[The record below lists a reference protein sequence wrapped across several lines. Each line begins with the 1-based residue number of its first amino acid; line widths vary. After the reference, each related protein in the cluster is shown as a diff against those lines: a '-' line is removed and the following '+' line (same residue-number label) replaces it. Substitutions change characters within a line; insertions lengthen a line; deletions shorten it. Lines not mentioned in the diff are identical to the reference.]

1 MDNTDKLREI
11 SKSIVNF
18 AFENPDNEPILLG
31 IIEQIQSETLEY
43 GKQLGREET
52 LREIEPILR
61 KAIHA
66 MMYAGWNYDGSKYE
80 NFDKSIVDSTGV
92 SDSLYISV
100 NEFELLLNQ
109 LKEQK
114 KWQTRK

>member
-52 LREIEPILR
+52 LKEIEKRLEALLPLP
-61 KAIHA
+61 
-66 MMYAGWNYDGSKYE
+66 N
-80 NFDKSIVDSTGV
+80 
-92 SDSLYISV
+92 
-100 NEFELLLNQ
+100 NELGGKLGTIMLLIAKE

-114 KWQTRK
+114 